1 MIRVAMTSEL
11 SQQRND
17 AITYFT
23 SAIILG
29 IGNLTKSFTGA
40 FFSNTVAS
48 MFVKFKQNLKSV
60 IEIFWNEV
68 FIIRNTVRKGKS
80 WCLAVICRKRS
91 AFDMQFN
98 LIVVLIY
105 LKTCVKDRRDSSAPI
120 ARKKDLISMYQG
132 PLVSRLV
139 NISVY
144 FTKLANNFQ
153 PNDRFFK
160 RIQILLV
167 IQTEN

>member
-1 MIRVAMTSEL
+1 MIRVAMTSKL

-80 WCLAVICRKRS
+80 
-91 AFDMQFN
+91 
-98 LIVVLIY
+98 
-105 LKTCVKDRRDSSAPI
+105 
-120 ARKKDLISMYQG
+120 
-132 PLVSRLV
+132 
-139 NISVY
+139 
-144 FTKLANNFQ
+144 
-153 PNDRFFK
+153 
-160 RIQILLV
+160 
-167 IQTEN
+167 

>member
-1 MIRVAMTSEL
+1 MTSEL

-91 AFDMQFN
+91 AFDMQFH
-98 LIVVLIY
+98 LIVVSIF
-105 LKTCVKDRRDSSAPI
+105 LKTCVKGHGDSSCRLPE
-120 ARKKDLISMYQG
+120 RMVWLVCMEVLLLVNNLRFSRLSVVLGDLW
-132 PLVSRLV
+132 VSRLLIYCKAV
-139 NISVY
+139 
-144 FTKLANNFQ
+144 K
-153 PNDRFFK
+153 
-160 RIQILLV
+160 
-167 IQTEN
+167 

>member
-1 MIRVAMTSEL
+1 MTSEL

-91 AFDMQFN
+91 AFDMQFH
-98 LIVVLIY
+98 LIVVSIF
-105 LKTCVKDRRDSSAPI
+105 LKTCVKDHGDSSCRLPE
-120 ARKKDLISMYQG
+120 RMVWLVCMEVLLLVNNLRFSRLSVVLGDLW
-132 PLVSRLV
+132 VSRLLIYCKAV
-139 NISVY
+139 
-144 FTKLANNFQ
+144 K
-153 PNDRFFK
+153 
-160 RIQILLV
+160 
-167 IQTEN
+167 